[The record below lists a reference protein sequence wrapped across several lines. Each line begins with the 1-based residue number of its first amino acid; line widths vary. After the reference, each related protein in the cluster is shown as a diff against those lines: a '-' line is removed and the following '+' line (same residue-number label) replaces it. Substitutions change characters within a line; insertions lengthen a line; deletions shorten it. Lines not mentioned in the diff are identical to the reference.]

1 MGKPK
6 FQENLPRQKNRF
18 AVLADS
24 DSEDES
30 NGTNGTNESN
40 ESNGTNGKKV
50 EEVAVVANAVSKN
63 LHINEEAEEWV
74 NEPDSSV
81 KADMVQSFRIWKNE
95 VPRFTSNIFNSPF
108 SKKGKKKEEIWT
120 TIDTDHN
127 TTAELEN
134 KFQSILGNKYPS
146 MLDRGKVDDEMNAL
160 AWAEKVKVSLERAK
174 NGKKTERMSFF
185 KRAVLDEKN

>member
-1 MGKPK
+1 MAKPK
-6 FQENLPRQKNRF
+6 FQEHLPRQKNRF

-30 NGTNGTNESN
+30 NVDTLGTAVATVETAVATVGT
-40 ESNGTNGKKV
+40 
-50 EEVAVVANAVSKN
+50 AVSEN
-63 LHINEEAEEWV
+63 LHMNEEADEWV
-74 NEPDSSV
+74 NETDSSV
-81 KADMVQSFRIWKNE
+81 KVDIVKSFRIWKNE

-146 MLDRGKVDDEMNAL
+146 MLDRGKADDEMNAL

>member
-6 FQENLPRQKNRF
+6 FQESIPRQKNHF

-24 DSEDES
+24 DSDDES
-30 NGTNGTNESN
+30 NGAPVPVPVTP
-40 ESNGTNGKKV
+40 V
-50 EEVAVVANAVSKN
+50 PVS
-63 LHINEEAEEWV
+63 EDADEWV
-74 NEPDSSV
+74 HEKESPLTN
-81 KADMVQSFRIWKNE
+81 KADIVKSFRIWKNE

-108 SKKGKKKEEIWT
+108 SKKGKKKDEVWT
-120 TIDTDHN
+120 TIDTEHN

-146 MLDRGKVDDEMNAL
+146 MLDRGKADDEMNAL
-160 AWAEKVKVSLERAK
+160 AWAEKVKISLEKAK

>member
-6 FQENLPRQKNRF
+6 FQESMPRQKNPF

-24 DSEDES
+24 DSDDET
-30 NGTNGTNESN
+30 NGTNGSK
-40 ESNGTNGKKV
+40 GTNGSNRV
-50 EEVAVVANAVSKN
+50 DVAPVVPVS
-63 LHINEEAEEWV
+63 EDADEWV
-74 NEPDSSV
+74 HEKESPLTN
-81 KADMVQSFRIWKNE
+81 KADIVKSFRIWKNE

-108 SKKGKKKEEIWT
+108 SKKGKKKDEVWT
-120 TIDTDHN
+120 TIDTEHN

-146 MLDRGKVDDEMNAL
+146 MLDRGKADDEMNAL
-160 AWAEKVKVSLERAK
+160 AWAEKVKVSLEKAK

-185 KRAVLDEKN
+185 KRSLDEKN

>member
-6 FQENLPRQKNRF
+6 FQESMPRQKNPF

-24 DSEDES
+24 DSDDETNGS
-30 NGTNGTNESN
+30 NGSKGTNGPNR
-40 ESNGTNGKKV
+40 V
-50 EEVAVVANAVSKN
+50 DVAPVVPVVPVS
-63 LHINEEAEEWV
+63 EDADEWV
-74 NEPDSSV
+74 HEKEFPLTNKVDIV
-81 KADMVQSFRIWKNE
+81 KSFRIWKNE

-108 SKKGKKKEEIWT
+108 SKKGKKKDEVWT
-120 TIDTDHN
+120 TIDTEHN

-146 MLDRGKVDDEMNAL
+146 MLDRGKADDEMNAL
-160 AWAEKVKVSLERAK
+160 AWAEKVKISLEKAK

-185 KRAVLDEKN
+185 KRNIDEKN